1 MVNGRHR
8 HVVVVLWDAVKAKA
22 RDFKFLSP
30 AKKAGAFVL
39 FVLDALYLSRQNY
52 CLAPPYSSLSLDTY
66 LRYLPLLPNISQST
80 DGPAVTY

>member
-30 AKKAGAFVL
+30 AKKGLTRGTFIHFLPASL
-39 FVLDALYLSRQNY
+39 
-52 CLAPPYSSLSLDTY
+52 LSL
-66 LRYLPLLPNISQST
+66 ISNKHAKFQRHRT
-80 DGPAVTY
+80 NNGK